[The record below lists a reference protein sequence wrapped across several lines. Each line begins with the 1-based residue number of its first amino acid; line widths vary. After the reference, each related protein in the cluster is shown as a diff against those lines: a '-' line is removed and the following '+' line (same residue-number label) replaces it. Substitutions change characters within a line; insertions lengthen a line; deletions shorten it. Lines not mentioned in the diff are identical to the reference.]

1 MQKFTCG
8 RQVLPYLQQLYGRKN
23 MQEVERYDLVLNE
36 FKQKYGYDSAYLCSS
51 SGRVEF
57 IGNHTDH
64 NGGRVV
70 GCTVSLDIIAAFC
83 PNGKNEINVVGTGRS
98 EINVKL
104 DDNANPLTGSEGL
117 IKGVVEYLLSQG
129 YNVGG
134 FDAYTDS
141 TVPSGAGV
149 SSSAAFE
156 TAIGVIISELFNEGR
171 IPVETLARAGQYAEC
186 EYFDKPCGLLDQ
198 SVVAAGG
205 FVALD
210 FADGLSYNTVDAD
223 FSKLQLVLIDNGV
236 SHSNLSPLYAAIPA
250 EMKDVAAFFGKERL
264 IEIDEK
270 TFFEHYDDVQKTVGL
285 RPALRAKH
293 FYEENRRVDEIKLAL
308 SSGDVDKTLEL
319 VNASGDSSLYQL
331 QNCAVD
337 DKDTAIEDI
346 IHAARGL
353 THSAARVH
361 GGGFAGTVL
370 CVIPTANAADF
381 IAKTTEIYGSD
392 KVLPLRLRT
401 VGAKVL

>member
-1 MQKFTCG
+1 M
-8 RQVLPYLQQLYGRKN
+8 PYLQQLYGRKN
-23 MQEVERYDLVLNE
+23 MQDIARYDALLNE
-36 FKQKYGYDSAYLCSS
+36 FKQNYGYSWAHLCSS

-70 GCTVSLDIIAAFC
+70 GCTISLDIIAAFR

-98 EINVKL
+98 AIKVELNDPAKL
-104 DDNANPLTGSEGL
+104 GGSEGL
-117 IKGVVEYLLSQG
+117 VKGVVEYLLSQG
-129 YNVGG
+129 YKAGG

-156 TAIGVIISELFNEGR
+156 TAIGVIVSELFNDGQ
-171 IPVETLARAGQYAEC
+171 ISAETLAKAGQYAER

-198 SVVAAGG
+198 SVVAVGG

-210 FADGLSYNTVDAD
+210 FADGLSYKTIDAD

-250 EMKDVAAFFGKERL
+250 EMKAVAAFFGKERL
-264 IEIDEK
+264 IELDEK
-270 TFFEHYDDVQKTVGL
+270 TFFDNYGEVEKTVGT

-293 FYEENRRVDEIKLAL
+293 FYEENRRVDEIQLAL
-308 SSGDVDKTLEL
+308 SSGNIDKTLEL

-337 DKDTAIEDI
+337 EQDTAIADI
-346 IHAARGL
+346 IHTARGL
-353 THSAARVH
+353 TYSAARVH

-370 CVIPTANAADF
+370 CVIPTAHATDF
-381 IAKTTEIYGSD
+381 IAKTTEIYGKD

>member
-1 MQKFTCG
+1 MQKFTNG
-8 RQVLPYLQQLYGRKN
+8 RQVLPHLNDLYGRRN
-23 MQEVERYDLVLNE
+23 VREVERYNKVIRE
-36 FKQKYGYDSAYLCSS
+36 FNKTYGHTWAYLCSS

-70 GCTVSLDIIAAFC
+70 GCTISLDIIAAFR
-83 PNGKNEINVVGTGRS
+83 PNGTNQINVVGTNRNMIS
-98 EINVKL
+98 L
-104 DDNANPLTGSEGL
+104 DAHDLTKVSGSAGL
-117 IKGVVEYLLSQG
+117 IKGVVSYLLSQG
-129 YNVGG
+129 YKVGG

-156 TAIGVIISELFNEGR
+156 TVIGTIISESFNNGE
-171 IPVETLARAGQYAEC
+171 ISAETIARAGQFAER

-198 SVVAAGG
+198 SVVAVGG
-205 FVALD
+205 AVALD
-210 FADGLSYNTVDAD
+210 FKNGLQFSNVNAD
-223 FSKLQLVLIDNGV
+223 FSKLQLVLIDNGA

-250 EMKDVAAFFGKERL
+250 EMKAVAEYFGKERL
-264 IEIDEK
+264 IDLDENS
-270 TFFEHYDDVQKTVGL
+270 FFDRYDEVVKALGD

-293 FYEENRRVDEIKLAL
+293 FFEENRRVDEIQLAL
-308 SSGDVDKTLEL
+308 SSGDVEKTLEL

-337 DKDTAIEDI
+337 ERDTAIADI
-346 IHAARGL
+346 IRVVRSFGA
-353 THSAARVH
+353 AARVH

-370 CVIPTANAADF
+370 CVLSTAKAADF
-381 IAKTTEIYGSD
+381 VAKAVSIYGVS

-401 VGAKVL
+401 VGAIVL